1 MYKLSPKNG
10 VSENRKNLPN
20 ILTCKL
26 VYSQTS
32 MNYANE
38 T

>member
-1 MYKLSPKNG
+1 MECQKI
-10 VSENRKNLPN
+10 EKNLPN